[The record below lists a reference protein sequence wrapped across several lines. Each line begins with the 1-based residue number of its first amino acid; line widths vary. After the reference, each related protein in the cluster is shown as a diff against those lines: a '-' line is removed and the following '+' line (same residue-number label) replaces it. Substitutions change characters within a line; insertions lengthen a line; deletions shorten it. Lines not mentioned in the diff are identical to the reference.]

1 MVATTWADPL
11 LRSPEVAQRKRTTR
25 KKDDY
30 EQDIDWLVE
39 ETAKLKFD
47 LASLVLSI
55 PAAIIRLARGEQGSE
70 PPVEKKPPK

>member
-1 MVATTWADPL
+1 MEE
-11 LRSPEVAQRKRTTR
+11 PEVAQKKRTPL

-39 ETAKLKFD
+39 ETAKLKID

-55 PAAIIRLARGEQGSE
+55 PRAIIRLARGEQA
-70 PPVEKKPPK
+70 PPARQTPGTGETDEKRSR